1 MTLPKGLAD
10 NVALHLIAA
19 GQLIDSEP
27 ERALEH
33 ARYARQRAPR
43 IPSVREANGLAAYLT
58 GEWNEALSELRAA
71 RRMAG
76 GPGHLAIMA
85 DCERAMGRPERAVE
99 LSRSE
104 EATQL
109 DQEDSVELRIVA
121 AGARRDLGEIEA
133 SVVSLQIAE
142 LDPKLQEPWSARLFY
157 AYADN
162 LAAAGRE
169 REAFTWFVHAA
180 NADDEDETDAP
191 DRLEELAE
199 KLGGPDVVEELVT
212 EAEAAEIGDDFDDDA
227 AEVDD
232 DFDEL
237 DEKLEEEAGS
247 EAAADD
253 ETADNEAAD
262 DKAVD
267 DEAADDKIADDEAA
281 DDKAAD
287 DKATEKAADADNAGG
302 GARAQ

>member
-1 MTLPKGLAD
+1 M
-10 NVALHLIAA
+10 
-19 GQLIDSEP
+19 
-27 ERALEH
+27 
-33 ARYARQRAPR
+33 
-43 IPSVREANGLAAYLT
+43 REANGLAAYLT

-212 EAEAAEIGDDFDDDA
+212 EAEAAEIGDDDLDDDA
-227 AEVDD
+227 AEIDD
-232 DFDEL
+232 D
-237 DEKLEEEAGS
+237 LEEDEEADSEAGI
-247 EAAADD
+247 
-253 ETADNEAAD
+253 
-262 DKAVD
+262 D
-267 DEAADDKIADDEAA
+267 DEAADDEAA

-287 DKATEKAADADNAGG
+287 DKAFEQDADADNAGG

>member
-1 MTLPKGLAD
+1 M
-10 NVALHLIAA
+10 IAA

-27 ERALEH
+27 ERSLEH

-199 KLGGPDVVEELVT
+199 KLGGPDAVEELVT
-212 EAEAAEIGDDFDDDA
+212 EAEAAEIGDDDFGDDA

-237 DEKLEEEAGS
+237 DEKLEEETAS

-262 DKAVD
+262 DEAVDDEAVDDEAVDDEAVD
-267 DEAADDKIADDEAA
+267 DEAADDKIADDAT
-281 DDKAAD
+281 AD
-287 DKATEKAADADNAGG
+287 DKATENDADADNAGG

>member
-1 MTLPKGLAD
+1 M
-10 NVALHLIAA
+10 
-19 GQLIDSEP
+19 
-27 ERALEH
+27 
-33 ARYARQRAPR
+33 
-43 IPSVREANGLAAYLT
+43 REGNGLAAYLT

-142 LDPKLQEPWSARLFY
+142 LDPKRQEPWSARLFY

-180 NADDEDETDAP
+180 NADDEEETDAP

-212 EAEAAEIGDDFDDDA
+212 EAEAAEIGDDDDLDDDA

-237 DEKLEEEAGS
+237 DEKLEEDEEADS
-247 EAAADD
+247 EAAV
-253 ETADNEAAD
+253 E
-262 DKAVD
+262 DKA
-267 DEAADDKIADDEAA
+267 ADDEAA
-281 DDKAAD
+281 DDKTAG
-287 DKATEKAADADNAGG
+287 DKATEQDADADNAGG